1 MYPSASLDAI
11 IRDHFASVS
20 GYVQAGTTVA
30 DKAKSM
36 ATALVD
42 KHVAWQGIVEVET
55 GTSVEPP
62 TTDQDQFRAALR
74 QREAEFKAE
83 MDKLREENNELRTTE
98 RHKND
103 GSFGQAAAALKNRL
117 DEDEET
123 QPELGAPGLRSA
135 LAKLADDEADRA
147 AILDKYKLRGIAE
160 VHLIKTTVLRRIMK
174 GYGVSLMELRPANSA
189 EYGNETGKFVMTKE
203 VFQRL
208 LRSLLRITAA
218 FHPTHREDIMD
229 HFQESLDYLPT
240 RTLQSFIDWSYAVR
254 CQVPLGEWAKGH
266 KSLRL
271 AALILRAGDE
281 KKSHGTPKSKATG
294 DQSTCKQW
302 GTGNCTWGKK

>member
-1 MYPSASLDAI
+1 MLVEAGKIVSLCVTVWDAKWCKDKFKGDAARVRAVGSVTKKHSSTGEWDVKFPFPEGEVNHTIHDFLLRIESPTDVKAGTFIYDDPTTRRLYGAPDEHRETKTPLRKSADFKTNDMRVRQILTSTSLGKETKITQVADTLKAMDLSASLDAI
-11 IRDHFASVS
+11 IRYHFASVS
-20 GYVQAGTTVA
+20 GYVQAVTTVA

-83 MDKLREENNELRTTE
+83 MDKLREENNELRTTK

-123 QPELGAPGLRSA
+123 QPEL
-135 LAKLADDEADRA
+135 
-147 AILDKYKLRGIAE
+147 
-160 VHLIKTTVLRRIMK
+160 
-174 GYGVSLMELRPANSA
+174 
-189 EYGNETGKFVMTKE
+189 
-203 VFQRL
+203 
-208 LRSLLRITAA
+208 
-218 FHPTHREDIMD
+218 
-229 HFQESLDYLPT
+229 
-240 RTLQSFIDWSYAVR
+240 
-254 CQVPLGEWAKGH
+254 
-266 KSLRL
+266 
-271 AALILRAGDE
+271 
-281 KKSHGTPKSKATG
+281 
-294 DQSTCKQW
+294 
-302 GTGNCTWGKK
+302 